1 MGIVFGRTGCEEPI
15 YRVLSTR
22 SSYEI
27 REYEPFVMASVNM
40 AVTGEDKSFNTLAR
54 YIGVFG
60 TPENQKKTPM
70 AMTAPVL
77 FENKKNGEEMS
88 FVLPF
93 SMHEANEAPAPTNN
107 NIKID
112 KQRKKVLAVNSF
124 SGFFASFIVVL
135 LYLLTLIPPFTRLG

>member
-1 MGIVFGRTGCEEPI
+1 
-15 YRVLSTR
+15 
-22 SSYEI
+22 
-27 REYEPFVMASVNM
+27 
-40 AVTGEDKSFNTLAR
+40 VTGEDKSFNTLAR
-54 YIGVFG
+54 YIGDFG

-124 SGFFASFIVVL
+124 SGFFTSFIVVL